1 LKARRKPG
9 SVVDSHSSRTCVTTN
24 LKRPTRFQRGSR
36 L

>member
-1 LKARRKPG
+1 M
-9 SVVDSHSSRTCVTTN
+9 N